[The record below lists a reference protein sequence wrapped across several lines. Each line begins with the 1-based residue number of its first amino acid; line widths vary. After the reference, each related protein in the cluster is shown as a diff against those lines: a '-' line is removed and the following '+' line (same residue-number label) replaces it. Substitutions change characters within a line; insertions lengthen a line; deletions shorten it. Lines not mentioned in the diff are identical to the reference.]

1 MLDSHT
7 RPIATPLFDKAAQHF
22 MSFNLNATQVTLIG
36 LIVGF
41 TGLFAVALGAY
52 IPGLVLLLANRF
64 IDGVDGAMARTTQI
78 TPFGAFLDR
87 ASRWIIHAGFVLF
100 FSLSLADQSLASILL
115 LFTYVLLI
123 VSASAQDAAPKPLYA
138 LSGIVG
144 ETEMIAFMV
153 LACLF
158 PASFA
163 GIAILFAVL
172 CAITGIARLWN
183 AAKTLQ

>member
-1 MLDSHT
+1 MLDSYA
-7 RPIATPLFDKAAQHF
+7 RPVAAPLFDKAAEKF
-22 MSFNLNATQVTLIG
+22 LSFNLNATQVTLIS
-36 LIVGF
+36 LMVGF

-64 IDGVDGAMARTTQI
+64 MDGVDGAVARATQI
-78 TPFGAFLDR
+78 TPFGAFLDH

-100 FSLSLADQSLASILL
+100 FSMSLPDQSLASIVL
-115 LFTYVLLI
+115 LFTYILLI
-123 VSASAQDAAPKPLYA
+123 VSATAHDATAKPLYA

-158 PASFA
+158 PGSFA
-163 GIAILFAVL
+163 GIAILFALL
-172 CAITGIARLWN
+172 CAITAVARLWN
-183 AAKTLQ
+183 AGKILR